1 MDPLADRQPQA
12 PKGLAVAL
20 AVVLV
25 AVTIFLLTRGGS
37 DDAAPA
43 DPGTQEPA
51 VVTVA
56 DVCANIPA
64 DLAMRTDAFQ
74 RTADQVR
81 ADAEALAAAGDTEN
95 AALATEL
102 ADTLDALAEA
112 NEAQEDTAELLGQ
125 LTADLDALGC

>member
-20 AVVLV
+20 AVVLI
-25 AVTIFLLTRGGS
+25 AVTVVLLTRDGT

-51 VVTVA
+51 EVTVT

-64 DLAMRTDAFQ
+64 DLAVRTDAFQ
-74 RTADQVR
+74 RTAQEVR
-81 ADAEALAAAGDTEN
+81 TDAEALAAAGDAVN
-95 AALATEL
+95 AELATDL

-112 NEAQEDTAELLGQ
+112 NEAQGDTAELLGQ
-125 LTADLDALGC
+125 LTTDLDALGC